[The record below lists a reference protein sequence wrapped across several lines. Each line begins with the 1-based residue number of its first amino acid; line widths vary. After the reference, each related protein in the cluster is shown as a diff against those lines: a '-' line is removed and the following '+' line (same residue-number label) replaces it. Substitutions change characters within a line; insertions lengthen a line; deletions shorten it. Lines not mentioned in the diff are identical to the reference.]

1 MLQNSTQDGKKQNNN
16 KTHNTMKD
24 NYTICH
30 LFAQGEKDNA
40 NGNHIFFETERD
52 GSRILYSYGYH
63 FAIAKIDTEGRCFF
77 TSRRYSVTT
86 TRHISIAE
94 GATSHYKKIYCPYPE
109 CGTRLNFDSWLKDLK
124 QLDVN
129 LARARKKE
137 KPANKMLNICSQV
150 QAWCEATNTDIP
162 AFVEEY
168 RTRANTQTASPE
180 AMQRAAQERAYER
193 QEKENRRRYEEERQA
208 RIKAR
213 QMSQEERIYKW
224 EQGENIYLDW
234 QDTAENVPLRIEQ
247 RKNYNIIKTAKGVQ
261 VNLIKAEEFYKRLKA
276 GEIKEDQKIDTGET
290 CFTVGS
296 VTPESISVGCHT
308 WKIAYLDKFYNEVLK
323 PVLK

>member
-1 MLQNSTQDGKKQNNN
+1 
-16 KTHNTMKD
+16 MKS

-40 NGNHIFFETERD
+40 NGNHVFFETERD

-63 FAIAKIDTEGRCFF
+63 FAIAKIDTAGRCFF
-77 TSRRYSVTT
+77 TTRTYSNTT
-86 TRHISIAE
+86 ARHISIAE
-94 GATSHYKKIYCPYPE
+94 GATSHFDKIYCPYPD
-109 CGTRLNFDSWLKDLK
+109 GYATINFDSWKQDLK
-124 QLDVN
+124 RLDVK

-137 KPANKMLNICSQV
+137 IPANKILNICSQV

-162 AFVEEY
+162 AFVEEF
-168 RTRANTQTASPE
+168 RTIANTQTASPE
-180 AMQRAAQERAYER
+180 AVQQAAQERAYER
-193 QEKENRRRYEEERQA
+193 QCRERRKEYKRRYEEERQA

-234 QDTAENVPLRIEQ
+234 IDTAYNVPLRIEQ
-247 RKNYNIIKTAKGVQ
+247 RKNYQIIKTAKGVL
-261 VNLIKAEEFYKRLKA
+261 VNLIKAEEFYKSLKA

-290 CFTVGS
+290 CYTVGS

-308 WKIAYLDKFYNEVLK
+308 WKISYLDKFYNEVLK
-323 PVLK
+323 PALK